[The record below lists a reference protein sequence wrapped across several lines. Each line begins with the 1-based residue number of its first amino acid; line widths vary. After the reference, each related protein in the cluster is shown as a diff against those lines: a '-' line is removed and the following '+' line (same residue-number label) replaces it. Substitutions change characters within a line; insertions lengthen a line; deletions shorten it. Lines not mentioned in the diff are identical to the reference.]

1 MSAYIVVEVNIIKPE
16 RYEEY
21 KSLATASIEKFGG
34 KYIVRGGNSEII
46 EGDQPLHRIV
56 ILEFE
61 SMEQGLA
68 WYHSEEYKEGRVLR
82 NAITESRMYIVEGL

>member
-1 MSAYIVVEVNIIKPE
+1 MAAYIVVEVNIIKPE

-21 KSLATASIEKFGG
+21 KAMATASIKKYGG
-34 KYIVRGGNSEII
+34 KYIVRGGNSELI

-68 WYHSEEYKEGRVLR
+68 WYHSEDYKEGRELR

>member
-1 MSAYIVVEVNIIKPE
+1 MSAYIVVEVNIIKTE

-21 KSLATASIEKFGG
+21 KPLATASIEKFGG